1 MKQFFAFILLACC
14 FACSSPNKIPDDIM
28 DVNKMKPIVWDMMRA
43 TSLSQ
48 NMRKTDTNLVKK
60 ETLSN
65 YERVFKV
72 HHVTKE
78 EFFKSYN
85 YYLQHPDKNK
95 ILMDTLAAYANRQ
108 RTELY
113 KLMR

>member
-1 MKQFFAFILLACC
+1 MKQFSVFILLIYCA
-14 FACSSPNKIPDDIM
+14 ACSSPNKIPDDIM

-43 TSLSQ
+43 NSLSQ
-48 NMRKTDTNLVKK
+48 NLRKTDTNLVKK
-60 ETLSN
+60 ETLAN

-72 HHVTKE
+72 HGVTKE
-78 EFFKSYN
+78 TFFKSYN

-95 ILMDTLAAYANRQ
+95 ILMDTLVAYANRQ

>member
-1 MKQFFAFILLACC
+1 
-14 FACSSPNKIPDDIM
+14 
-28 DVNKMKPIVWDMMRA
+28 
-43 TSLSQ
+43 
-48 NMRKTDTNLVKK
+48 MRKTDTNLVKK
-60 ETLSN
+60 ETFAN

-95 ILMDTLAAYANRQ
+95 ILMDTVVAYANRQ
-108 RTELY
+108 RAELY